1 MIVLGLLL
9 VLLAGGAF
17 ALVLTEESARYILFG
32 YTFELGHVQMFL
44 AGAAA
49 AAVLLAGVWLLGS
62 GSRRAARQRRRLR
75 AARAETSNRMARLEG
90 EKRDAAAATVVT
102 PEELTVPGLGVL
114 PSPALGG

>member
-90 EKRDAAAATVVT
+90 EKRDLERKLEREHTA
-102 PEELTVPGLGVL
+102 VPGDRLVAGAED
-114 PSPALGG
+114 PR